1 MNISK
6 MENKYTT
13 KQIAEIL
20 GVTDKS
26 VRRYLNSY
34 FSINNGAY
42 EVSDKMLNILKSEYL
57 GQPTDN
63 LRTGEEPQEPLKGN
77 EDFENG
83 RIEYFTEDEY
93 QEFHKR
99 LSEYPY
105 LKERVSDI
113 LNELDYHK
121 RAGESHNKQMEIILQ
136 TLQQRNYIEAKEKKL
151 DK

>member
-1 MNISK
+1 

-20 GVTDKS
+20 GVSDRS
-26 VRRYLNSY
+26 VRRYLTNY
-34 FSINNGAY
+34 FSVDNGIY
-42 EVSDKMLNILKSEYL
+42 KVSDKMLEILKKEYS
-57 GQPTDN
+57 PDSDIVV
-63 LRTGEEPQEPLKGN
+63 QE
-77 EDFENG
+77 
-83 RIEYFTEDEY
+83 FTEDEY

-99 LSEYPY
+99 LSEYPV
-105 LKERVSDI
+105 LKERISDV

-121 RAGESHNKQMEIILQ
+121 RSAESHNRQMEIILQ